1 MGRTLRT
8 FCDSCQARFL
18 LDLDWL
24 GRTVQCGVCRNYFVV
39 IPKARRRQKEDFSE
53 VAAQSPH
60 VEVRSAFHL
69 LPRAWLFH
77 EYPGRMYVRYSL
89 GWIELLL
96 FTIGII
102 LLVALTLAVL
112 VLLIFLLAQ
121 GLQNA
126 EEVKAI
132 VFGCLAAYWLYSRLR
147 RNAPTFQTGLYSP
160 YDSKLQFPYFVI
172 QPVSFAH
179 WLFGRWVA
187 QTRRGKV
194 LAELHRASWPT
205 RLLTRRRWTVRVP
218 EFPAALVIEE
228 SIWLPQL
235 VRYLLL
241 LPLGLLR
248 LAWLLTPW
256 LAKPFR
262 PNYRLRLEGSD
273 YILAENRTQLSWR
286 DKTHFLLTPGAE
298 QLLDWRL
305 VCVLAALMHGD
316 A

>member
-77 EYPGRMYVRYSL
+77 AYPGRMYVRYSL
-89 GWIELLL
+89 GWMELLL

-126 EEVKAI
+126 AEVKAI

-194 LAELHRASWPT
+194 LAELHRASWLT
-205 RLLTRRRWTVRVP
+205 RLLTPRRWTVRVP

-286 DKTHFLLTPGAE
+286 DTTHFLLTPGAE

>member
-39 IPKARRRQKEDFSE
+39 IPKAHRRQKEDFSE

-89 GWIELLL
+89 GWMELLL

-126 EEVKAI
+126 AEVKAI

-194 LAELHRASWPT
+194 LAELHRASWLT

-286 DKTHFLLTPGAE
+286 DTTHFLLTPGAE

>member
-1 MGRTLRT
+1 MPRLLRT

-39 IPKARRRQKEDFSE
+39 IPKDHRRHKEDFSE
-53 VAAQSPH
+53 VAGPSLH
-60 VEVRSAFHL
+60 VVVRSAFHL

-77 EYPGRMYVRYSL
+77 EYPGRVYVRYSL
-89 GWIELLL
+89 GWMGVLL
-96 FTIGII
+96 FSIGMIV
-102 LLVALTLAVL
+102 LVALTLVVL
-112 VLLIFLLAQ
+112 VLVIILLAQ

-126 EEVKAI
+126 GHLKGI
-132 VFGCLAAYWLYSRLR
+132 VFGCLTVYWLYSWLR
-147 RNAPTFQTGLYSP
+147 GNAPTFQTGLYSP
-160 YDSKLQFPYFVI
+160 YDSKLQLPYFVI

-187 QTRRGKV
+187 QTHSGKV
-194 LAELHRASWPT
+194 LAELHRASWLT

-218 EFPAALVIEE
+218 KFPAALVIEE

-273 YILAENRTQLSWR
+273 YILAENRTQLSWW
-286 DKTHFLLTPGAE
+286 DTTHFLVTPGAE

>member
-1 MGRTLRT
+1 
-8 FCDSCQARFL
+8 
-18 LDLDWL
+18 
-24 GRTVQCGVCRNYFVV
+24 VV

-53 VAAQSPH
+53 VAAQPPH

-77 EYPGRMYVRYSL
+77 EYPGRVYVRYSL
-89 GWIELLL
+89 GWMELLL

-126 EEVKAI
+126 GHLKAI
-132 VFGCLAAYWLYSRLR
+132 VFGCLAVYWLYSRLR

-187 QTRRGKV
+187 QTRRGKL
-194 LAELHRASWPT
+194 LAELHRASWLT

-286 DKTHFLLTPGAE
+286 DTTHFLLTPGAE

>member
-8 FCDSCQARFL
+8 FCDSCQAKFL

-39 IPKARRRQKEDFSE
+39 IPKAHCRHKEDLSE
-53 VAAQSPH
+53 VADQPPH
-60 VEVRSAFHL
+60 AEVRSAFHV

-77 EYPGRMYVRYSL
+77 EYPGRVYVRYSL
-89 GWIELLL
+89 GWMELLL
-96 FTIGII
+96 FTIGIM
-102 LLVALTLAVL
+102 LLVALTLVVL
-112 VLLIFLLAQ
+112 VLLIILLTQ

-126 EEVKAI
+126 GHLKGI
-132 VFGCLAAYWLYSRLR
+132 VFGCLAVYWLYSRLR

-160 YDSKLQFPYFVI
+160 YDSELQFPYLVI
-172 QPVSFAH
+172 QPVSLYH

-187 QTRRGKV
+187 QTHRGKV
-194 LAELHRASWPT
+194 LAELHRASWLT

-273 YILAENRTQLSWR
+273 YILAENRTRLSWR
-286 DKTHFLLTPGAE
+286 DTTHFRLTPGAE

>member
-39 IPKARRRQKEDFSE
+39 IPKARRRQNEDFSE

-89 GWIELLL
+89 GWMELLL

-126 EEVKAI
+126 AEVKAI

-187 QTRRGKV
+187 QTRRGKL
-194 LAELHRASWPT
+194 LAELHRASWLT

-286 DKTHFLLTPGAE
+286 DTTHFLLTPGAE